1 MPVTPTIDDATILTS
16 DTLAAGGTAIAEVF
30 GLGDSTE
37 ASGDWPVDD
46 GDSVLAADINGA
58 ISGRLLLAVNDE
70 VAGRLTSDPSRLRDG
85 FTRTLRAMAEAAGVD
100 PADVEV
106 GEIGTTD
113 DRPSSSVEIYD
124 GKQMCA
130 LFGALLNAPAGV
142 TAGAPV
148 GGPVGAEGAP
158 GTTPGPA
165 VYEPAPFAA
174 NGAALASPSAG
185 PLSLLQD
192 VEMTVTVELGRTTLP
207 IRELLALQPGMV
219 VEIDRQAGAP
229 IDVLVNGRL
238 IACGEVV
245 VIDEEF
251 GIRITEIVDPKAGL

>member
-1 MPVTPTIDDATILTS
+1 MTPTIDDSTILTS
-16 DTLAAGGTAIAEVF
+16 DTLAAGGATLADVF
-30 GLGDSTE
+30 GLGDTTETST
-37 ASGDWPVDD
+37 DWPVDD
-46 GDSVLAADINGA
+46 GDTVIAADIGGA
-58 ISGRLLLAVNDE
+58 LTGRLLLAVNDE
-70 VAGRLTSDPSRLRDG
+70 VAGRLTSDPTRLRDG
-85 FTRTLRAMAEAAGVD
+85 LSRTLRAMLEVAGGD
-100 PADVEV
+100 PDELEI

-113 DRPSSSVEIYD
+113 DRPTHSVEIYD

-130 LFGALLNAPAGV
+130 LFGVVLT
-142 TAGAPV
+142 TAATNPGEHGQDLGESETRGPGDATS
-148 GGPVGAEGAP
+148 GGPAIF
-158 GTTPGPA
+158 
-165 VYEPAPFAA
+165 EPAPLAA
-174 NGAALASPSAG
+174 NGAALAGPSTG

-251 GIRITEIVDPKAGL
+251 GIRITEIVDPRAGL